1 MEKQT
6 RRSFLCR
13 LAAVPTMAVI
23 GSVAPFHLL
32 ANPWSSLNNY
42 SEMISSDQ
50 GYIPSYVALQQSGI
64 LKERGEVLFDEM
76 RHCRLCPR
84 DCETDRISGKRGDCR
99 AHADLEISSANPH
112 FGEER
117 ELVGQHGSGTVF
129 FTHCSMECV
138 FCINYEVS
146 QLGHGR
152 RYSIRDLANMML
164 LLQRQGCHNIN
175 LVSPTHYLPHILLAL
190 DRAAAQ
196 GLRLPIAYNTSG
208 WEKTEM
214 LKFLDG
220 VVDIYLTDFKY
231 ADHDA
236 AATYSPGSGNYPDIT
251 QKALL
256 EMNRQVGVAKPDPDS
271 NLISR
276 GLMIRHLVMPGN
288 VARTDRVL
296 RWIASNL
303 PKDTYVNIMSQYT
316 PMYKAQ
322 EFPEIARRI
331 NRSEYNNAVTIA
343 RSAGLTNLRLQMR

>member
-1 MEKQT
+1 MEKHN
-6 RRSFLCR
+6 RRSFLFK
-13 LAAVPTMAVI
+13 LAAVPAIAVT
-23 GSVAPFHLL
+23 GSLAPFKLF
-32 ANPWSSLNNY
+32 ANPNSSVKNTSAMSN
-42 SEMISSDQ
+42 SDQ
-50 GYIPSYVALQQSGI
+50 GYIPSYVALQQSGV
-64 LKERGEVLFDEM
+64 LKERGDVLFDEM

-84 DCETDRISGKRGDCR
+84 NCETDRISGKRGDCR
-99 AHADLEISSANPH
+99 ANADLEISSASPH

-117 ELVGQHGSGTVF
+117 ELVGQNGSGTVF

-146 QLGHGR
+146 QMGHGQK
-152 RYSIRDLANMML
+152 YSIRDLSNMML
-164 LLQRQGCHNIN
+164 LLQRHGCHNIN

-190 DRAAAQ
+190 DRASAA
-196 GLRLPIAYNTSG
+196 GLRLPVAYNTSG

-214 LKFLDG
+214 LEFLDG

-236 AATYSPGSGNYPDIT
+236 AATYSPGSGNYPDIA

-256 EMNRQVGVAKPDPDS
+256 EMHRQTGVAKPDPKT
-271 NLISR
+271 NLIYR

-296 RWIASNL
+296 RWIAANL
-303 PKDTYVNIMSQYT
+303 PDDTYVNIMSQYT
-316 PMYKAQ
+316 PMHKAHD
-322 EFPEIARRI
+322 FPEISRRI

-343 RSAGLTNLRLQMR
+343 RNAGLTNLRLQMR